1 MRKALLLLALGLA
14 ACNLQG
20 LPGSGEEGPG
30 RAGRALGPRV
40 LSYKGGLRWT
50 SL

>member
-14 ACNLQG
+14 ACNQG
-20 LPGSGEEGPG
+20 LPGSEEEGPG
-30 RAGRALGPRV
+30 RAGGALGPRV
-40 LSYKGGLRWT
+40 LSYKGGLRWR